1 MADKRTHNFI
11 DGIANKLKGKKA
23 DSPQS
28 EMRKEQVIVA
38 NNRKN
43 AENMISKLR
52 SINLYDKNTKHS
64 RKIAALGK
72 FEDYEENNK
81 LSNEVIASEEFEDVI
96 NWAIKEL
103 SAPTIFTRDISS
115 LDEELEFSID
125 ALSKAIKEGWITT
138 ARWAAISIYQGLSNL
153 RQEISG
159 IDMVNADELYEKR
172 LNYAIEM
179 GNIIRV
185 SQDYDITDQSLQTQK
200 RKYDKAFAKQQEI
213 RKYLKEQKKSDEGSM
228 LLEEI
233 RQNVH
238 NPAALSEKAKA
249 LKKELEDY
257 QRLRGNVEEMYVTI
271 MTKESELNEC
281 NQKIATIRIHL
292 AELPAVNDPMLEA
305 KIERADKLYVK
316 NLEKT
321 LDDIKI
327 SREAHKRYLEKLK
340 HLSTHEVLQDEAA
353 QVIVTMNNMDI
364 EDEKELNRKMMIA
377 ERAKKEKEKN
387 IRRMEALK
395 QSRLEY
401 QQLVDREKALEEE
414 LEDEKDYEEEVETQA
429 EEDFEDEVETEYEY
443 EPE

>member
-52 SINLYDKNTKHS
+52 SINLYDKN
-64 RKIAALGK
+64 
-72 FEDYEENNK
+72 NK
-81 LSNEVIASEEFEDVI
+81 LSKEIIASEEFEDTI

-115 LDEELEFSID
+115 LDEKLEFSID

-138 ARWAAISIYQGLSNL
+138 ARWAAISLYQGLSNL

-185 SQDYDITDQSLQTQK
+185 SQDYDTTDQSLQTQK
-200 RKYDKAFAKQQEI
+200 RRYDRDFAKQQQKRE
-213 RKYLKEQKKSDEGSM
+213 YLEEQKNSYAGNM

-233 RQNVH
+233 KQNVH
-238 NPAALSEKAKA
+238 NPAALSEKAKT
-249 LKKELEDY
+249 LKKEFEDY
-257 QRLRGNVEEMYVTI
+257 QRLRGNVEEMYLTI
-271 MTKESELNEC
+271 MTKESALNEC
-281 NQKIATIRIHL
+281 NQKIATIRNHL
-292 AELPAVNDPMLEA
+292 AELPTVNDPLLNA
-305 KIERADKLYVK
+305 KIERANNLYVK

-340 HLSTHEVLQDEAA
+340 HLSTHEVFQDEAA
-353 QVIVTMNNMDI
+353 QVIVTMKNMDL
-364 EDEKELNRKMMIA
+364 EKEKELNREMMIA

-395 QSRLEY
+395 QSKLEY
-401 QQLVDREKALEEE
+401 QQLVDRERALEEE
-414 LEDEKDYEEEVETQA
+414 LEEDKDYEEEAETQA

>member
-52 SINLYDKNTKHS
+52 SINLYDKN
-64 RKIAALGK
+64 
-72 FEDYEENNK
+72 NK
-81 LSNEVIASEEFEDVI
+81 LSKEIIASEEFEDTI

-115 LDEELEFSID
+115 LDEKLEFSID

-138 ARWAAISIYQGLSNL
+138 ARWAAISLYQGLSNL

-185 SQDYDITDQSLQTQK
+185 SQDYDTTDQSLQTQK
-200 RKYDKAFAKQQEI
+200 RRYDRDFAKQQQKRE
-213 RKYLKEQKKSDEGSM
+213 YLEEQKNSYAGNM

-233 RQNVH
+233 KQNVH
-238 NPAALSEKAKA
+238 NPAALSEKAKT
-249 LKKELEDY
+249 LKKEFEDY
-257 QRLRGNVEEMYVTI
+257 QRLRGNVEEMYLTI
-271 MTKESELNEC
+271 MTKESALNEC
-281 NQKIATIRIHL
+281 NQKIATIRNHL
-292 AELPAVNDPMLEA
+292 AELPTVNDPLLNA
-305 KIERADKLYVK
+305 KIERANNLYVK

-340 HLSTHEVLQDEAA
+340 HLSTHEVFQDEAA
-353 QVIVTMNNMDI
+353 QVIVTMKNMDL
-364 EDEKELNRKMMIA
+364 EKEKELNREMMIA

-414 LEDEKDYEEEVETQA
+414 LEEEKDYEEEVETQA

>member
-52 SINLYDKNTKHS
+52 SINLYDKN
-64 RKIAALGK
+64 
-72 FEDYEENNK
+72 NK
-81 LSNEVIASEEFEDVI
+81 LSKEIIASEEFEDTI

-115 LDEELEFSID
+115 LDEKLEFSID

-138 ARWAAISIYQGLSNL
+138 ARWAAISLYQGLSNL

-185 SQDYDITDQSLQTQK
+185 SQDYDTTDQSLQTQK
-200 RKYDKAFAKQQEI
+200 RRYDRDFAKQQQKRE
-213 RKYLKEQKKSDEGSM
+213 YLEEQKNSYAGNM

-233 RQNVH
+233 KQNVH
-238 NPAALSEKAKA
+238 NPAALSEKAKT
-249 LKKELEDY
+249 LKKEFEDY
-257 QRLRGNVEEMYVTI
+257 QRLRGNVEEMYLTI
-271 MTKESELNEC
+271 MTKESALNEC
-281 NQKIATIRIHL
+281 NQKIATIRNHL
-292 AELPAVNDPMLEA
+292 AELPTVNDPLLNA
-305 KIERADKLYVK
+305 KIERANNLYVK

-340 HLSTHEVLQDEAA
+340 HLSTHEVFQDEAA
-353 QVIVTMNNMDI
+353 QVIVTMKNMDL
-364 EDEKELNRKMMIA
+364 EKEKELNREMMIA

-414 LEDEKDYEEEVETQA
+414 LEEDKDYEEEAETQA

>member
-52 SINLYDKNTKHS
+52 SINLYDKN
-64 RKIAALGK
+64 
-72 FEDYEENNK
+72 NK
-81 LSNEVIASEEFEDVI
+81 LSKEIIASEEFEDTI

-115 LDEELEFSID
+115 LDEKLEFSID

-138 ARWAAISIYQGLSNL
+138 ARWAAISLYQGLSNL

-185 SQDYDITDQSLQTQK
+185 SQDYDTTDQSLQTQK
-200 RKYDKAFAKQQEI
+200 RRYDRDFAKQQQKRE
-213 RKYLKEQKKSDEGSM
+213 YLEEQKNSYAGNM

-233 RQNVH
+233 KQNVH
-238 NPAALSEKAKA
+238 NPAALSEKAKT
-249 LKKELEDY
+249 LKKEFEDY
-257 QRLRGNVEEMYVTI
+257 QRLRGNVEEMYLTI
-271 MTKESELNEC
+271 MTKESALNEC
-281 NQKIATIRIHL
+281 NQKIATIRNHL
-292 AELPAVNDPMLEA
+292 AELPTVNDPLLNA
-305 KIERADKLYVK
+305 KIERANNLYVK

-340 HLSTHEVLQDEAA
+340 HLSTHEVFQDEAA
-353 QVIVTMNNMDI
+353 QVIVTMKNMDL
-364 EDEKELNRKMMIA
+364 EKEKELNREMMIA

-395 QSRLEY
+395 QSKLEY
-401 QQLVDREKALEEE
+401 QQLVDRERALEEE
-414 LEDEKDYEEEVETQA
+414 LEEDKDYEEEVETQA

>member
-52 SINLYDKNTKHS
+52 SINLYDKN
-64 RKIAALGK
+64 
-72 FEDYEENNK
+72 NK
-81 LSNEVIASEEFEDVI
+81 LSKEIIASEEFEDTI

-115 LDEELEFSID
+115 LDEKLEFSID

-138 ARWAAISIYQGLSNL
+138 ARWAAISLYQGLSNL

-185 SQDYDITDQSLQTQK
+185 SQDYDTTDQSLQTQK
-200 RKYDKAFAKQQEI
+200 RRYDRDFAKQQQKRE
-213 RKYLKEQKKSDEGSM
+213 YLEEQKNSYAGNM

-233 RQNVH
+233 KQNVH
-238 NPAALSEKAKA
+238 NPAALSEKAKT
-249 LKKELEDY
+249 LKKDFEDY
-257 QRLRGNVEEMYVTI
+257 QRLRGNVEEMYLTI
-271 MTKESELNEC
+271 MTKESALNEC
-281 NQKIATIRIHL
+281 NQKIATIRNHL
-292 AELPAVNDPMLEA
+292 AELPTVNDPLLNA
-305 KIERADKLYVK
+305 KIERANNLYVK

-340 HLSTHEVLQDEAA
+340 HLSTHEVFQDEAA
-353 QVIVTMNNMDI
+353 QVIVTMKNMDL
-364 EDEKELNRKMMIA
+364 EKEKELNREMMIA

-401 QQLVDREKALEEE
+401 QQLVDRERALEEE
-414 LEDEKDYEEEVETQA
+414 LEEEKDYEEEVEAQA

>member
-52 SINLYDKNTKHS
+52 SINLYDKN
-64 RKIAALGK
+64 
-72 FEDYEENNK
+72 NK
-81 LSNEVIASEEFEDVI
+81 LSKEIIASEEFEDTI

-115 LDEELEFSID
+115 LDEKLEFSID

-138 ARWAAISIYQGLSNL
+138 ARWAAISLYQGLSNL

-185 SQDYDITDQSLQTQK
+185 SQDYDTTDQSLQTQK
-200 RKYDKAFAKQQEI
+200 RRYDRDFAKQQQKRE
-213 RKYLKEQKKSDEGSM
+213 YLEEQKNSYAGNM

-233 RQNVH
+233 KQNVH
-238 NPAALSEKAKA
+238 NPAALSEKAKT
-249 LKKELEDY
+249 LKKEFEDY
-257 QRLRGNVEEMYVTI
+257 QRLRGNVEEMYLTI
-271 MTKESELNEC
+271 MTKESALNEC
-281 NQKIATIRIHL
+281 NQKIATIRNHL
-292 AELPAVNDPMLEA
+292 AELPTVNDPLLNA
-305 KIERADKLYVK
+305 KIERANNLYVK

-340 HLSTHEVLQDEAA
+340 HLSTHEVFQDEAA
-353 QVIVTMNNMDI
+353 QVIVTMKNMDL
-364 EDEKELNRKMMIA
+364 EKEKELNREMMIA

-414 LEDEKDYEEEVETQA
+414 LEEDKDYEEEVETQA

>member
-52 SINLYDKNTKHS
+52 SINLYDKN
-64 RKIAALGK
+64 
-72 FEDYEENNK
+72 NK
-81 LSNEVIASEEFEDVI
+81 LSKEIIASEEFEDTI

-115 LDEELEFSID
+115 LDEKLEFSID

-138 ARWAAISIYQGLSNL
+138 ARWAAISLYQGLSNL

-185 SQDYDITDQSLQTQK
+185 SQDYDTTDQSLQTQK
-200 RKYDKAFAKQQEI
+200 RRYDRDFAKQQEK
-213 RKYLKEQKKSDEGSM
+213 REYLEEQKNSYAGNM

-233 RQNVH
+233 KQNVH
-238 NPAALSEKAKA
+238 NPAALSEKAKT
-249 LKKELEDY
+249 LKKEFEDY
-257 QRLRGNVEEMYVTI
+257 QRLRGNVEEMYLTI
-271 MTKESELNEC
+271 MTKESALNEC
-281 NQKIATIRIHL
+281 NQKIATIRNHL
-292 AELPAVNDPMLEA
+292 AELPTVNDPLLNA
-305 KIERADKLYVK
+305 KIERANNLYVK

-340 HLSTHEVLQDEAA
+340 HLSTHEVFQDEAA
-353 QVIVTMNNMDI
+353 QVIVTMKNMDL
-364 EDEKELNRKMMIA
+364 EKEKELNREMMIA

-414 LEDEKDYEEEVETQA
+414 LEEDKDYEEEVETQA

>member
-52 SINLYDKNTKHS
+52 SINLYDKN
-64 RKIAALGK
+64 
-72 FEDYEENNK
+72 NK
-81 LSNEVIASEEFEDVI
+81 LSKEIIASEEFEDTI

-115 LDEELEFSID
+115 LDEKLEFSID

-138 ARWAAISIYQGLSNL
+138 ARWAAISLYQGLSNL

-185 SQDYDITDQSLQTQK
+185 SQDYDTTDQSLQTQK
-200 RKYDKAFAKQQEI
+200 RRYDRDFAKQQQKRE
-213 RKYLKEQKKSDEGSM
+213 YLEEQKNSYAGNM

-233 RQNVH
+233 KQNVH
-238 NPAALSEKAKA
+238 NPAALSEKAKT
-249 LKKELEDY
+249 LKKEFEDY
-257 QRLRGNVEEMYVTI
+257 QRLRGNVEEMYLTI
-271 MTKESELNEC
+271 MTKESALNEC
-281 NQKIATIRIHL
+281 NQKIATIRNHL
-292 AELPAVNDPMLEA
+292 AELPTVNDPLLNA
-305 KIERADKLYVK
+305 KIERANNLYVK

-340 HLSTHEVLQDEAA
+340 HLSTHEVFQDEAA
-353 QVIVTMNNMDI
+353 QVIVTMKNMDL
-364 EDEKELNRKMMIA
+364 EKEKELNREMMIA

-414 LEDEKDYEEEVETQA
+414 LEEEKDYEEEVEAQA

>member
-52 SINLYDKNTKHS
+52 SINLYDKN
-64 RKIAALGK
+64 
-72 FEDYEENNK
+72 NK
-81 LSNEVIASEEFEDVI
+81 LSKEIIASEEFEDTI

-115 LDEELEFSID
+115 LDEKLEFSID

-138 ARWAAISIYQGLSNL
+138 ARWAAISLYQGLSNL

-185 SQDYDITDQSLQTQK
+185 SQDYDTTDQSLQTQK
-200 RKYDKAFAKQQEI
+200 RRYDRDFAKQQQKRE
-213 RKYLKEQKKSDEGSM
+213 YLEEQKNSYAGNM

-233 RQNVH
+233 KQNVH
-238 NPAALSEKAKA
+238 NPAALSEKAKT
-249 LKKELEDY
+249 LKKDFEDY
-257 QRLRGNVEEMYVTI
+257 QRLRGNVEEMYLTI
-271 MTKESELNEC
+271 MTKESALNEC
-281 NQKIATIRIHL
+281 NQKIATIRNHL
-292 AELPAVNDPMLEA
+292 AELPTVNDPLLNA
-305 KIERADKLYVK
+305 KIERANNLYVK

-340 HLSTHEVLQDEAA
+340 HLSTHEVFQDEAA
-353 QVIVTMNNMDI
+353 QVIVTMKNMDL
-364 EDEKELNRKMMIA
+364 EKEKELNREMMIA

-401 QQLVDREKALEEE
+401 QQLVDRERALEEE
-414 LEDEKDYEEEVETQA
+414 LEEDKDYEEEVETQA

>member
-52 SINLYDKNTKHS
+52 SINLYDKN
-64 RKIAALGK
+64 
-72 FEDYEENNK
+72 NK
-81 LSNEVIASEEFEDVI
+81 LSKEIIASEEFEDTI
-96 NWAIKEL
+96 NWVIKEL

-115 LDEELEFSID
+115 LDEKLEFSID

-138 ARWAAISIYQGLSNL
+138 ARWAAISLYQGLSNL

-185 SQDYDITDQSLQTQK
+185 SQDYDTTDQSLQTQK
-200 RKYDKAFAKQQEI
+200 RRYDRDFAKQQQKRE
-213 RKYLKEQKKSDEGSM
+213 YLEEQKNSYAGNM

-233 RQNVH
+233 KQNVH
-238 NPAALSEKAKA
+238 NPAALSEKAKT
-249 LKKELEDY
+249 LKKEFEDY
-257 QRLRGNVEEMYVTI
+257 QRLRGNVEEMYLTI
-271 MTKESELNEC
+271 MTKESALNEC
-281 NQKIATIRIHL
+281 NQKIATIRNHL
-292 AELPAVNDPMLEA
+292 AELPTVNDPLLNA
-305 KIERADKLYVK
+305 KIERANNLYVK

-340 HLSTHEVLQDEAA
+340 HLSTHEVFQDEAA
-353 QVIVTMNNMDI
+353 QVIVTMKNMDL
-364 EDEKELNRKMMIA
+364 EKEKELNREMMIA

-395 QSRLEY
+395 QSKLEY
-401 QQLVDREKALEEE
+401 QQLVDRERALEEE
-414 LEDEKDYEEEVETQA
+414 LEEDKDYEEEVETQA